1 MNAEDSPFDTL
12 EALEAGFRGQGYIA
26 ERRLLTPLFLLT
38 RLGRPLLLEGHA
50 GVGKTETA
58 KVLASLLNTTLIRL
72 QCYEGLDVNAAVY
85 EWNYQKQLLAIKLQE
100 KTDGTGDGSAEAAAK
115 NLERHIFGRDFLLE
129 RPLLQAIQHPGGP
142 AVLLIDEV
150 DRADEEFEAFLLELL
165 SDFQISIPEIGTLTA
180 LHRPYV
186 VLTSNRTR
194 ELSDALKR
202 RCLYH
207 WIDYPSFD
215 KEVEIVRVK
224 VPEISAALAVQVVR
238 VVQALRE
245 LKLRKPPGV
254 AETLDWAISLLALGK
269 TGLDAETL
277 DDTKGALLKT
287 TEDFEALRGQLE
299 TLTAG
304 ALEGAE
310 ASVSGGD

>member
-1 MNAEDSPFDTL
+1 MNPENSPFDTL

-26 ERRLLTPLFLLT
+26 ERALLTPLFLLT

-85 EWNYQKQLLAIKLQE
+85 EWNYQKQLLAIKFQE
-100 KTDGTGDGSAEAAAK
+100 KSDSAPEAASK
-115 NLERHIFGRDFLLE
+115 NLEQHIFGRDFLLE
-129 RPLLQAIQHPGGP
+129 RPLLKAIQHPGGP

-180 LHRPYV
+180 VHRPYV

-207 WIDYPSFD
+207 WIDYPPFD
-215 KEVEIVRVK
+215 TEVEIVRVK
-224 VPEISAALAVQVVR
+224 VPEISAALAAQVVR
-238 VVQALRE
+238 VVQALRD

-269 TGLDAETL
+269 TGLDMETL
-277 DDTKGALLKT
+277 DDTKRALLKT
-287 TEDFEALRGQLE
+287 TKDFEILRGQLE
-299 TLTAG
+299 TLAAG
-304 ALEGAE
+304 ALEAPE
-310 ASVSGGD
+310 TPAASGD